1 MARIPIN
8 GGEGR
13 REKGKE
19 LKGGGE
25 QMMGTV
31 MTETARE
38 RERERGNLKK
48 KKSALKYNNHVM
60 A

>member
-8 GGEGR
+8 KGEGR

-25 QMMGTV
+25 QMMRTV
-31 MTETARE
+31 TMETAKE

-48 KKSALKYNNHVM
+48 KIST
-60 A
+60 